1 MDDNGRNFF
10 IAALGCPK
18 NIVEAELI
26 SGAFLAGGDRLC
38 PDPDEA
44 DIYIVNTCAFLPE
57 ARAEAAA
64 EIAQAVEWKSAG
76 PNRKIVVAG
85 CLMNH
90 AQFPE
95 FQEYFPEVDL
105 WCRVNDTANIR
116 DLLDGRVAASSE
128 KECTYLCNETMP
140 RMQLTLPHVA
150 YLKISDGC
158 NNHCAYCAIPGLR
171 GALRSRPQ
179 KSVLAEAEMLLKNGV
194 RELVVIAQD
203 ITAYGDD
210 LKDGTSL
217 AGLLTEMEKL
227 PGDFVIRLL
236 YTHPAHYTDELIG
249 VLSKAE
255 KVLPYLDMPLQHI
268 SERILQDMNR
278 HIDGKSI
285 RELIRKLRLS
295 IPKLTLRTT
304 FITGLPGE
312 SEAEFAELC
321 EFVKEAGFERMGVF
335 SFAPEP
341 GTPAADMTPQIPQEI
356 ADARAGKLMEIQSAI
371 MKRADRKLIG
381 STMRVL
387 VDAVDEGVAVAR
399 GSNDAPDIDN
409 VIQFNAPRGVK
420 AGDFVEVVIVKAFRG
435 GLWAEK
441 KRKSGR

>member
-1 MDDNGRNFF
+1 MDKGRNFF

-38 PDPDEA
+38 SDPEDA

-64 EIAQAVEWKSAG
+64 EIAQAVEWKQLCSG
-76 PNRKIVVAG
+76 RKIVVAG

-90 AQFPE
+90 VQFPE

-105 WCRVNDTANIR
+105 WCHINDTANIR
-116 DLLDGRVAASSE
+116 ELLDGRVSPSEE
-128 KECTYLCNETMP
+128 KECTYLCNESMP

-158 NNHCAYCAIPGLR
+158 DNRCAYCAIPGLR
-171 GALRSRPQ
+171 GALRSRPLA
-179 KSVLAEAEMLLKNGV
+179 SVAAEAEMLVKNGV
-194 RELVVIAQD
+194 KELIIIAQD
-203 ITAYGDD
+203 VTAYGHD
-210 LKDGTSL
+210 LADGTSL
-217 AGLLTEMEKL
+217 AGLLTELEKIG
-227 PGDFVIRLL
+227 GDFVIRLL
-236 YTHPAHYTDELIG
+236 YTHPAHYTDELVS
-249 VLSKAE
+249 VLSRAK

-268 SERILQDMNR
+268 SERILREMNR
-278 HIDGKSI
+278 HIDGRSI
-285 RELIRKLRLS
+285 RELIKKLREA
-295 IPKLTLRTT
+295 IPQLTLRTT

-312 SEAEFAELC
+312 SEAEFSELC

-335 SFAPEP
+335 SYAPEP
-341 GTPAADMTPQIPQEI
+341 GTPAAEMTPQIPQET
-356 ADARAGKLMEIQSAI
+356 ADARAAELMKLQAEI
-371 MKRADRKLIG
+371 MKKADRKLIG

-387 VDAVDEGVAVAR
+387 VDYIDEQVAVAR

-409 VIQFNAPRGVK
+409 VIQFNAPRGLK
-420 AGDFVEVVIVKAFRG
+420 AGDFADVVIVKACRG

-441 KRKSGR
+441 KRKSAR